1 MPVTSC
7 TEKGKSG
14 WRWGTKGKCYVY
26 PTGDEDASNK
36 AKQKAYLQGAAVTK
50 GKMTEGNEHLT
61 EKDRIEGIGYF
72 SHQLEEKE

>member
-1 MPVTSC
+1 MPVKSC
-7 TEKGKSG
+7 SENGKSG
-14 WRWGTKGKCYVY
+14 FKWGDSGKCYTY
-26 PTGDEDASNK
+26 TKGDEEEKNS